1 MVSLTRSR
9 IKTFALPPIMRQ
21 MAKVIDMMLLRI
33 SEAGKLR
40 VSDIQIT
47 FHIEDLGISLTR
59 R

>member
-1 MVSLTRSR
+1 
-9 IKTFALPPIMRQ
+9 MRQ